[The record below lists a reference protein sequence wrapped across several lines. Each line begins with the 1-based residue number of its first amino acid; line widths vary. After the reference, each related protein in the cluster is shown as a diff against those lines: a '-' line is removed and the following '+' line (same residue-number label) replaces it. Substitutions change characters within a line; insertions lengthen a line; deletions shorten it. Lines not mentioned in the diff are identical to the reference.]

1 LKKIITKKFIQAIVI
16 AWTSEF
22 IPKMAYRS
30 IELTNGN
37 LDGYVN
43 WTLSTFLISGYNA
56 TGIMPTNFLPNGSDS
71 CR

>member
-1 LKKIITKKFIQAIVI
+1 MVI

-30 IELTNGN
+30 LQATGGS
-37 LDGYVN
+37 LDGYVD
-43 WTLSTFLISGYNA
+43 WTLSSFPLSGYNA
-56 TGIMPTNFLPNGSDS
+56 TGSIPPGAPENLTF